1 MARIKEIPGIFER
14 GRKLV
19 KIKFERKDPLLEL
32 KIDILDKA
40 TEQIFKEEND
50 IHLILEV
57 DEIKIIDCLLRYDEI
72 NDINKLNLLLGLIIP
87 QQIMI

>member
-1 MARIKEIPGIFER
+1 MARIKEIPGILDR

-87 QQIMI
+87 QQVMI

>member
-1 MARIKEIPGIFER
+1 MA
-14 GRKLV
+14 
-19 KIKFERKDPLLEL
+19 L

-72 NDINKLNLLLGLIIP
+72 NDINKLNLRLGLIIP
-87 QQIMI
+87 QQVMI

>member
-1 MARIKEIPGIFER
+1 MARIKEIPGIFDR

-57 DEIKIIDCLLRYDEI
+57 DEI

-87 QQIMI
+87 QQVMI